1 MGAEQCEP
9 LLRVVDHLIDAAG
22 AEIVHSA
29 VEAMIAQVR
38 CALGVEP
45 QLGFDE
51 HRDLRLER
59 AIVQRLGLR
68 KCGRGDCDDEGNPDE
83 RADFHRGG
91 YFSVLANNP
100 VSLSN
105 ARSACGWL

>member
-1 MGAEQCEP
+1 M
-9 LLRVVDHLIDAAG
+9 VDHLVDAAG
-22 AEIVHSA
+22 AEIVDSA
-29 VEAMIAQVR
+29 VEAMIAEVR

-68 KCGRGDCDDEGNPDE
+68 KCGRGDSDDEGNPDE
-83 RADFHRGG
+83 RADLHRGG

-100 VSLSN
+100 VSFSN